1 MFDLEEVERR
11 KAAMELKKQ
20 QAKQKTQ
27 LGNANENAEVIS
39 TNQIL
44 DRDDSFVYYF
54 RADEN
59 MRNAYGVKTVNKKW
73 VVFDVAKFDK
83 VDSVKREKLRPWW
96 NKPL

>member
-11 KAAMELKKQ
+11 KAEQELKKK

-27 LGNANENAEVIS
+27 LGNQNENGETIPTTQVA
-39 TNQIL
+39 
-44 DRDDSFVYYF
+44 DRDDTWVQYF

-59 MRNAYGVKTVNKKW
+59 MRNAYGVKTESRRW
-73 VVFDVAKFDK
+73 VIFDVAKFDK
-83 VDSVKREKLRPWW
+83 VSEERREKLRPWW

>member
-1 MFDLEEVERR
+1 
-11 KAAMELKKQ
+11 MELKKQ

-39 TNQIL
+39 TAQIL
-44 DRDDSFVYYF
+44 DRDDSFVHYF

-83 VDSVKREKLRPWW
+83 VDSVKREKLRPYW
-96 NKPL
+96 NKPI

>member
-59 MRNAYGVKTVNKKW
+59 MRNAYGVKTKDKRW
-73 VVFDVAKFDK
+73 VIFDVAKFDK
-83 VDSVKREKLRPWW
+83 VSEERREKLRPYW
-96 NKPL
+96 NKPI